1 MERSRYMD
9 KRTAVENGN
18 TFLIAFFLVV
28 RLMLGISTNN
38 FIFFLRL
45 FISEVDKIQPDFTA
59 GFSGL

>member
-1 MERSRYMD
+1 MD